1 MLPSLDR
8 SDSSRGSRSRRV
20 TYDDSVQIAGTSL
33 AQRPALCCRWRGEK
47 ASGLATMGNVVVSG
61 RRRTPLARQPASA
74 SRPRGKFFAL
84 QSLEN
89 AQNAERISLLRKPVP
104 IGRQNGLAPTG
115 KARRAAGGK
124 GDRAITR
131 ATALEGLIRPGRKLQ
146 KKAPKALKS
155 LDAEMKSAPRCAPR
169 TYSESSSSPGGRRLA
184 RWGCVS
190 SRVCAYQRRP
200 SGRSGGKM
208 RRVCN
213 RLAHPLPRR

>member
-1 MLPSLDR
+1 M
-8 SDSSRGSRSRRV
+8 
-20 TYDDSVQIAGTSL
+20 TYDDSVQIAGRALRSGPRSAADGEARKRRVSRRWETSSF
-33 AQRPALCCRWRGEK
+33 PAVAERRSRG
-47 ASGLATMGNVVVSG
+47 
-61 RRRTPLARQPASA
+61 
-74 SRPRGKFFAL
+74 SRPRRHDREGNFSPCKAL
-84 QSLEN
+84 KTHK
-89 AQNAERISLLRKPVP
+89 NAERISLLRKPVP

-115 KARRAAGGK
+115 KARRVAGGK